1 MRRHRRSSNHG
12 QARWLSNP
20 IATVLGALAMAL
32 LLAGCAEKP
41 QDPVQKQAG
50 TTVTRDTRPWDAERT
65 PFTAPGLTKG
75 DRAAYEEAL
84 KQRSL
89 GQNEYVRIGASK

>member
-1 MRRHRRSSNHG
+1 MRRHRRSNHG
-12 QARWLSNP
+12 PARWLSNP
-20 IATVLGALAMAL
+20 IATVLGALAIAV

-41 QDPVQKQAG
+41 QDTAQKQAG
-50 TTVTRDTRPWDAERT
+50 TTVTRDTRPWDAEST

-75 DRAAYEEAL
+75 NRAAYEEAL
-84 KQRSL
+84 KQRML